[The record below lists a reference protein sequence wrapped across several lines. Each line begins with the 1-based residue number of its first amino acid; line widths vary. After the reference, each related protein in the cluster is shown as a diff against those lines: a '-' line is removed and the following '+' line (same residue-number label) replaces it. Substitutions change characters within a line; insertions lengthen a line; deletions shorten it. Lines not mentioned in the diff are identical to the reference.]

1 MKSTIRTDRKVGF
14 FMSRKNPIT
23 FDIIFSNPNDFRN
36 LVLKYKY
43 TERKLEKTIRKKGV
57 LYYEN
62 GH

>member
-1 MKSTIRTDRKVGF
+1 
-14 FMSRKNPIT
+14 MSRKNPIT

-57 LYYEN
+57 VYYEN